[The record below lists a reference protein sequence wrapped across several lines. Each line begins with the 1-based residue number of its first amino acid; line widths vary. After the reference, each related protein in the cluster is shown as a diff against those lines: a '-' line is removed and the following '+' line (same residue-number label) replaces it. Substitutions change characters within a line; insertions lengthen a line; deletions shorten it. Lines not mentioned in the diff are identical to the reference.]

1 MNFNDNFD
9 LKKAKSFLL
18 TENFQVD
25 ETENLEEMAQITGAL
40 KAAIEDVIETNP
52 ELNGLALKKAI
63 RSNAD
68 VMDALAGDDL
78 YDNQLNRFISL
89 SKGERENQPRGR
101 KAGVPNATKG
111 EESSEEE
118 YEDPN
123 QLKMDLEE
131 MAKISGDLKAAIED
145 VIDSN
150 PELEGL
156 ALKKAIKA
164 DSSVQSALAGDDLYD
179 NQLNKFIALTK
190 GERTLQQR
198 GRKSGTPNATKSVT
212 STEDDIEVEDPNQL
226 KMDFNTKPETIKIK
240 TSSSTSKPMAPAAPA
255 APAKERDLAQEIKD
269 TEAELKVAGSKA
281 IKSGD
286 AKDMAKAKEL
296 TAKLKAL
303 RAEVK

>member
-68 VMDALAGDDL
+68 VIDALAGDDL

-101 KAGVPNATKG
+101 KAGVPNAVKSQEPSG
-111 EESSEEE
+111 EEE

-164 DSSVQSALAGDDLYD
+164 DSSVQDALAGDDLYD
-179 NQLNKFIALTK
+179 NQLNRFISLSK
-190 GERTLQQR
+190 GERENQPR
-198 GRKSGTPNATKSVT
+198 GRKAGTPNAVKSVT

-226 KMDFNTKPETIKIK
+226 KMDFDTKPETIKIK
-240 TSSSTSKPMAPAAPA
+240 TPSTPKPAAPAA

-269 TEAELKVAGSKA
+269 AEAEVKRLGLAA
-281 IKSGD
+281 IKSQDPG
-286 AKDMAKAKEL
+286 DMAKAKAA

>member
-68 VMDALAGDDL
+68 VIDALAGDDL

-101 KAGVPNATKG
+101 KAGVPNAVKSQEPSG
-111 EESSEEE
+111 EEE

-164 DSSVQSALAGDDLYD
+164 DSSVQDALAGDDLYD

-198 GRKSGTPNATKSVT
+198 GRKAGTPNAVKSVT

-226 KMDFNTKPETIKIK
+226 KMDFDTKPETIKIK
-240 TSSSTSKPMAPAAPA
+240 TPSTPKPAAPAA

-269 TEAELKVAGSKA
+269 AEAEVKRLGLAA
-281 IKSGD
+281 IKSQDPG
-286 AKDMAKAKEL
+286 DMAKAKAA